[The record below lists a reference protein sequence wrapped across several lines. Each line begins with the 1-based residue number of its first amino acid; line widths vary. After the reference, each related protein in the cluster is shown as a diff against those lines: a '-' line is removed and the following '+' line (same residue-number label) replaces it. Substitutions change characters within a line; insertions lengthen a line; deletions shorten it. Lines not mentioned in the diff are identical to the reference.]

1 MSQLLCNI
9 LKFLWMGANT
19 LNVLPGCAPEWTHS
33 LRTICAKQCFSIQ
46 SRRHGWGAFGV
57 LSPKQKKKKLQNVNP
72 PWKLSGDGSVSMC
85 FVPGPIVAIH
95 HNFTTPILC
104 CRLIAANMLKL
115 VSSRPSVS
123 AGLSPVATPPKRLK
137 TTTEVATSRWKS
149 TGMK

>member
-19 LNVLPGCAPEWTHS
+19 LNVPPGCAPEWTHS
-33 LRTICAKQCFSIQ
+33 LHNLCKTVFFNPVSSPRVGGFWGLIPQTKEKETSECKSPLKTFWRRFCF
-46 SRRHGWGAFGV
+46 
-57 LSPKQKKKKLQNVNP
+57 N
-72 PWKLSGDGSVSMC
+72 
-85 FVPGPIVAIH
+85 VPGPIVAIH

-115 VSSRPSVS
+115 VSSRPSVN